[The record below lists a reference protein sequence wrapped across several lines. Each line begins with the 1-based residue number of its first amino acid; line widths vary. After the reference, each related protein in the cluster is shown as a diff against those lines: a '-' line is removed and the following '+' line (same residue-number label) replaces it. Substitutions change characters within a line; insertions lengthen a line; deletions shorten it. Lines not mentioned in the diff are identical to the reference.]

1 MSQLKVTI
9 YEAKETIVTLDFP
22 CCYRTNDDLKELHCY
37 YRFTDQ
43 DSYTVVRPYMNT
55 IRSVKNDKFTNLTTE
70 FAKFVPIQDEIF
82 EAKLQETMEAIQSTF
97 EACMESIIDQY
108 NTEEQKKYDQEKN
121 ESDAWENY
129 RNH

>member
-43 DSYTVVRPYMNT
+43 DSYTVVRPYMYT

-70 FAKFVPIQDEIF
+70 FAKLIAIQDEIF
-82 EAKLQETMEAIQSTF
+82 EQKLDETMEAIQSTY
-97 EACMESIIDQY
+97 EAVKNDIEKQY
-108 NTEEQKKYDQEKN
+108 DTDAQRDEANEAKEQQ
-121 ESDAWENY
+121 AWDNH